1 MKLSVLR
8 FLGRGDEPAPVDPA
22 IPADISEQLTEAR
35 ITFFDREEG
44 LRGLFSLRGGKP
56 NSWFHD
62 EQTTAENLRLRFPE
76 LTDAQLA
83 RAVALVEG
91 LVVKARRDLQMRIR
105 EQRLA
110 RQRGKSWINNY

>member
-8 FLGRGDEPAPVDPA
+8 FLGRDDDHT
-22 IPADISEQLTEAR
+22 IPADVHEQLTDAR

-44 LRGLFSLRGGKP
+44 LRACLYLRGGKP
-56 NSWFHD
+56 NSWFHG
-62 EQTTAENLRLRFPE
+62 EQTTAENLRLRYPE
-76 LTDAQLA
+76 LSDAQLA